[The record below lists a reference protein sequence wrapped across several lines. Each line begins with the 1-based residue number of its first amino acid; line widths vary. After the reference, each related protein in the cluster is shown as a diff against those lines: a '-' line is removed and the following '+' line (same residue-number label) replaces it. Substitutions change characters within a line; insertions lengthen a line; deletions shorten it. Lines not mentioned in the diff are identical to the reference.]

1 MATNLELDPKLVE
14 DVKIAGNHRTKREAV
29 TAALQEYLQRR
40 KQREAI
46 KLFGT
51 VDYAADYD
59 YKKTRRK

>member
-14 DVKIAGNHRTKREAV
+14 EVKIAGHHRIKREAV

-40 KQREAI
+40 RQREAI

-59 YKKTRRK
+59 YKKSRR

>member
-14 DVKIAGNHRTKREAV
+14 EVKIAGHHRAKREAV

-40 KQREAI
+40 RQREAI

-59 YKKTRRK
+59 YKKSRR